1 MEPNDYIKLII
12 KAYKNSIGHFVP
24 GVYENLDTF
33 HELFR
38 GEIISFQKTYNK
50 NNFVSELHF
59 FTQCL
64 IALEKLEETVE
75 YYPYI
80 LSNKIYSEIKL
91 NKENNKIINV
101 LEQQLEDIS
110 FDKIYFPIDQLGIGM
125 DGNIDNGSIKIMLDI
140 IDDLRSNALN
150 IITEDGFISDD
161 LDSNLSISEKIV
173 YLQKLGIIDFL
184 YSKQPFNTS
193 INLLSTIVANLINSK
208 TTTVQPY
215 LNSMVKKDV
224 AGKNNPLNNIKTVE
238 RVENKLNQINFK
250 L

>member
-1 MEPNDYIKLII
+1 MEPNDYTKLII
-12 KAYKNSIGHFVP
+12 KAFKNSFGHYIP
-24 GVYENLDTF
+24 SVYECLGKCHD
-33 HELFR
+33 LFIN
-38 GEIISFQKTYNK
+38 EIISFQKIYYK
-50 NNFVSELHF
+50 NHFVSELHF

-64 IALEKLEETVE
+64 IALEKLEETIE

-80 LSNKIYSEIKL
+80 LTNKIYSEIKL
-91 NKENNKIINV
+91 NKENKKIINE

-110 FDKIYFPIDQLGIGM
+110 FDKIYFPIDQLGIEM

-150 IITEDGFISDD
+150 TINEDGFISDD
-161 LDSNLSISEKIV
+161 MDSNLSISEKIV

-224 AGKNNPLNNIKTVE
+224 VGKNNPLNTKKTVE